1 MDELASLA
9 KQLATVQAAASVYK
23 LSEPNVVEVV
33 QKLKELGLIEVLFT
47 TNGKEYVTPK
57 QLSNEVE
64 DELLAHGGRVN
75 LTDLPTL
82 LNIDLTHIQ
91 RAVDGILKKDG
102 TLQLFQGELIAEYY
116 QDSLAEEIEQAL
128 QGAGKITVGELAVQ
142 HNLTAD
148 FVAKLVEARLG
159 ALIHAKLSG
168 GTLYT
173 AAYFA
178 RHTARVRGVL
188 SALSGPASL
197 PQLLREHA
205 FVESLF
211 YECVGELVGSGR
223 VPSALTPSEKTLAHP
238 LSGTCSSA

>member
-82 LNIDLTHIQ
+82 LNIDLTHI
-91 RAVDGILKKDG
+91 RAVDGPQEGRHAAALPGRADRRVLPG
-102 TLQLFQGELIAEYY
+102 
-116 QDSLAEEIEQAL
+116 LA
-128 QGAGKITVGELAVQ
+128 
-142 HNLTAD
+142 
-148 FVAKLVEARLG
+148 R
-159 ALIHAKLSG
+159 
-168 GTLYT
+168 
-173 AAYFA
+173 
-178 RHTARVRGVL
+178 RGD
-188 SALSGPASL
+188 
-197 PQLLREHA
+197 
-205 FVESLF
+205 
-211 YECVGELVGSGR
+211 
-223 VPSALTPSEKTLAHP
+223 
-238 LSGTCSSA
+238 